1 MPAEA
6 LAPRPLEVVAAPERA
21 REAVHPERR
30 RLLAAL
36 GREPDSAA
44 GLARRLGE
52 TRQRLN
58 YHLRA
63 LEEAGLVEVVER
75 RRRGNFEE
83 RVLRPVARSVVLDP
97 GLAGGEPATGLEAS
111 DRFSAA
117 YLVGTAARTIREVGT
132 LVRRAAAEEKRL
144 ATAALET
151 EVSIDSPAA
160 MRAFVEELS
169 EAVAEVV
176 SRHHDPGP
184 DARSFRVTVGAHQT
198 PEHEDGAEP

>member
-1 MPAEA
+1 MTADA
-6 LAPRPLEVVAAPERA
+6 LAYPSLEVVSAPERA

-36 GREPDSAA
+36 GRRPDSAA

-52 TRQRLN
+52 SRQRLN

-63 LEEAGLVEVVER
+63 LEQAGLIELAER

-83 RVLRPVARSVVLDP
+83 RVLRPVARRLVLDP
-97 GLAGGEPATGLEAS
+97 GLAGGEPEAGPEAS

-117 YLVGTAARTIREVGT
+117 CLVGSAARTIREVGA
-132 LVRRAAAEEKRL
+132 LVRRAAAEEKRM

-151 EVSIDSPAA
+151 EVSVASPAA
-160 MRAFVEELS
+160 MRSFVDELS
-169 EAVAEVV
+169 QAVAEVV
-176 SRHHDPGP
+176 ARHHDPGP
-184 DARSFRVTVGAHQT
+184 DARAFRVTVGAHQT
-198 PEHEDGAEP
+198 PDANDGDTT